1 MNVELLEYMGSD
13 LSVVN
18 SARVSMSKTS
28 AWDQI
33 KDADGT
39 IKNVLNNKDARL
51 LRYLAENNHWTPF
64 SHPQISLRITA
75 PLYVRSQL
83 YKHKV
88 GGTENEVSRRYVKYT
103 PVFDTPTRWR
113 KAASNVKQGSSDE
126 LVVIDPS
133 MQEQID
139 NWAKRTRL
147 LYEDLLLMG
156 VCAEQARA
164 ILPVCSETSWVWT
177 GSLYFFARVCNLR
190 LDPHAQKETR
200 DVAERI
206 SLIMDELFP
215 ESWNVLM
222 GKKYAT

>member
-51 LRYLAENNHWTPF
+51 LRYLAENNHHTPF
-64 SHPQISLRITA
+64 CHATVTFRIECSIA
-75 PLYVRSQL
+75 VCRQLAKSQ
-83 YKHKV
+83 V
-88 GGTENEVSRRYVKYT
+88 GGTINEVSRRYV
-103 PVFDTPTRWR
+103 DSTPTLDVPTQWR
-113 KAASNVKQGSSDE
+113 KRAPNVKQGSADE
-126 LVVIDPS
+126 LVRIDSS
-133 MQEQID
+133 MEAQINNTMD
-139 NWAKRTRL
+139 AVVR

-156 VCAEQARA
+156 VCPEQARFV
-164 ILPVCSETSWVWT
+164 LPLCMNTEFYWT
-177 GSLYFFARVCNLR
+177 GTLLFFARVCNLR

-222 GKKYAT
+222 EKKYAS